1 MATATERKFTN
12 LRKRL
17 DQLGYRQSLG
27 VESLPLVEK
36 LFGDLLQTTESLK
49 SAKQQLG
56 RQQEQKT
63 VWEQQVEPY
72 RADNA
77 RVVQENTKLH
87 QQLLRL
93 KESAESRMR
102 DLKTVLRRLEHEN
115 ADLKFLNTQYVT
127 KMRSLERESETKSER
142 LLALHQKSCEAVI
155 RTPGGKKRQVPLRR
169 QRMEVDS
176 LLHPSSATHM
186 DGGSEKPA
194 RRHSPDPYVADL
206 LQVAD
211 KRIAQ
216 LQVSLETA
224 DREKEELQ
232 QVLQGLRQQVE
243 NRESEIERLAGML
256 KGGRPPEALAVEG
269 ARASNERM
277 VAHLNI
283 QVDFLQQANQE
294 LESKLKDA
302 ESANGDLQG
311 RVQELSGKNA
321 KICEELSEIGELV
334 KQLEAER
341 EGGEEKYKEKIAELE
356 ARAEGLEEEKQELAS
371 KLEEMRRVREEV
383 TTDNRRLAEIVVVME
398 GEGEEAAAML
408 ESLRRERKELRREC
422 VQLRERESSLQR
434 RVSDLERSGGQNF
447 PGGSVSQGEVRRIC
461 RERDQ
466 LKEATSQMEAELI
479 QIQSD
484 AKSLAND
491 RDNFKLLYEQV
502 QEEVRRLRLE
512 PHGAQGSTTL
522 VQRLER
528 ERDDAQRELRKGC
541 REVKTLRE
549 RLNMPRAARLLLT
562 HTLQIVPLK
571 KTDWLTCSTNLKRCA
586 ERETSCRRRCRLR
599 ATPSS
604 PSSRRRSLPARP
616 SPLPGPTPPG

>member
-206 LQVAD
+206 LQVYNQSKYFVRMCNFCTDYFGWVHVQVAD

-422 VQLRERESSLQR
+422 VQLRERG
-434 RVSDLERSGGQNF
+434 V
-447 PGGSVSQGEVRRIC
+447 
-461 RERDQ
+461 
-466 LKEATSQMEAELI
+466 
-479 QIQSD
+479 
-484 AKSLAND
+484 
-491 RDNFKLLYEQV
+491 
-502 QEEVRRLRLE
+502 
-512 PHGAQGSTTL
+512 
-522 VQRLER
+522 
-528 ERDDAQRELRKGC
+528 
-541 REVKTLRE
+541 
-549 RLNMPRAARLLLT
+549 
-562 HTLQIVPLK
+562 
-571 KTDWLTCSTNLKRCA
+571 
-586 ERETSCRRRCRLR
+586 
-599 ATPSS
+599 
-604 PSSRRRSLPARP
+604 
-616 SPLPGPTPPG
+616 

>member
-127 KMRSLERESETKSER
+127 KMRSLERESEAKSER

-176 LLHPSSATHM
+176 LLHPSSATHK
-186 DGGSEKPA
+186 DGWSEKPA
-194 RRHSPDPYVADL
+194 RIPSPDPYVADL

-216 LQVSLETA
+216 LQASLETA
-224 DREKEELQ
+224 DREKEELLQ
-232 QVLQGLRQQVE
+232 ALQGLRQQVK
-243 NRESEIERLAGML
+243 S
-256 KGGRPPEALAVEG
+256 PP
-269 ARASNERM
+269 STP
-277 VAHLNI
+277 
-283 QVDFLQQANQE
+283 
-294 LESKLKDA
+294 
-302 ESANGDLQG
+302 
-311 RVQELSGKNA
+311 LSFT
-321 KICEELSEIGELV
+321 LSSLS
-334 KQLEAER
+334 LSP
-341 EGGEEKYKEKIAELE
+341 EGGEQRVRDRETG
-356 ARAEGLEEEKQELAS
+356 RDAEGRK
-371 KLEEMRRVREEV
+371 
-383 TTDNRRLAEIVVVME
+383 
-398 GEGEEAAAML
+398 AA
-408 ESLRRERKELRREC
+408 
-422 VQLRERESSLQR
+422 
-434 RVSDLERSGGQNF
+434 
-447 PGGSVSQGEVRRIC
+447 
-461 RERDQ
+461 
-466 LKEATSQMEAELI
+466 
-479 QIQSD
+479 
-484 AKSLAND
+484 
-491 RDNFKLLYEQV
+491 
-502 QEEVRRLRLE
+502 
-512 PHGAQGSTTL
+512 
-522 VQRLER
+522 
-528 ERDDAQRELRKGC
+528 
-541 REVKTLRE
+541 
-549 RLNMPRAARLLLT
+549 
-562 HTLQIVPLK
+562 
-571 KTDWLTCSTNLKRCA
+571 
-586 ERETSCRRRCRLR
+586 
-599 ATPSS
+599 
-604 PSSRRRSLPARP
+604 
-616 SPLPGPTPPG
+616 